1 MGAVSCVQGSV
12 LWVLTRW
19 TFPKAISPTSWA
31 PNSHRT
37 PVSRE
42 VAMAVSTPRAKS
54 RRWLDAG
61 GSSVWVITPGLA
73 LFDYLSFLTSR
84 HRSGPS
90 TSTRSEFLRMRE
102 PPQASEDRRR
112 HASAT
117 LRGCCGA
124 VERASAARAF
134 EGECQTWGRFL
145 LHHGEHDLF
154 FFASS
159 TSSSCA
165 EEAQVWGAFGR
176 QRHVAVLLGNGP
188 DHAAVGSGV
197 GPFRRP
203 SRRSIPGPGV
213 EQGPAAVESVV
224 EV

>member
-1 MGAVSCVQGSV
+1 MLAGACTSMNMHIPRGTSLTWRISDPHHPTQGEGVSPQVECTHVV
-12 LWVLTRW
+12 RLCRLR
-19 TFPKAISPTSWA
+19 
-31 PNSHRT
+31 
-37 PVSRE
+37 
-42 VAMAVSTPRAKS
+42 RA
-54 RRWLDAG
+54 LG
-61 GSSVWVITPGLA
+61 ITPGLA

-224 EV
+224 EI